1 MQALKKSFADEKLN
15 LQKKIDEM
23 AREIADFLIENM

>member
-1 MQALKKSFADEKLN
+1 MQALKEDFADEKLN
-15 LQKKIDEM
+15 LQKKIDRM